1 MENTNFQK
9 EYNTEK
15 LLCYNNPIFL
25 EKMIHLFIK
34 SANEYSDK
42 MCLAVFEKNILQI
55 NQLAHYIKPS
65 IDLLSINSINNL
77 IREVEMSNELNNELT
92 EKINFIDL
100 KLKIVTQQMHQD
112 YINA

>member
-1 MENTNFQK
+1 
-9 EYNTEK
+9 
-15 LLCYNNPIFL
+15 
-25 EKMIHLFIK
+25 
-34 SANEYSDK
+34 